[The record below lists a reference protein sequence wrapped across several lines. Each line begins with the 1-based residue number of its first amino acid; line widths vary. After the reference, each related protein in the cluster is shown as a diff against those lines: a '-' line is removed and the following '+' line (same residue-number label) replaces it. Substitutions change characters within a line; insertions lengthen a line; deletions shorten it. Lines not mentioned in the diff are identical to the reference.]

1 MLKVS
6 RMLIQ
11 LKQEHER
18 ATVEPC
24 LLAHDL
30 NNGLNIIAGYC
41 EIIVEDAAP
50 DSESAKQLHLILEVV
65 GSLTERINRQECR
78 VGCAARNLK
87 R

>member
-24 LLAHDL
+24 LLAHERPRARWE
-30 NNGLNIIAGYC
+30 G
-41 EIIVEDAAP
+41 VF
-50 DSESAKQLHLILEVV
+50 
-65 GSLTERINRQECR
+65 SLGTCR
-78 VGCAARNLK
+78 R
-87 R
+87 